1 MHPDRG
7 ILGVITSLESLGH
20 GLGMGA
26 GMALHEKVNK
36 GDHDIYVVM
45 SDGELQDGYVWEM
58 LSQASALGLNHLIGI
73 IDYSNLQS
81 MHFTTT
87 NSHHKFV
94 SYSGKG
100 SCVWMGVR

>member
-45 SDGELQDGYVWEM
+45 SDGELQDGNGKAVITGP
-58 LSQASALGLNHLIGI
+58 SFGAKPPHR
-73 IDYSNLQS
+73 DY
-81 MHFTTT
+81 
-87 NSHHKFV
+87 
-94 SYSGKG
+94 
-100 SCVWMGVR
+100 